1 MSFNRWFIVG
11 AGFLVLMT
19 SWGSQFSFGVFLVP
33 LTKEFGWDRA
43 STSGIFS
50 LSILMFGVGSIFT
63 GKLADRFGPR
73 LVVGL
78 GGAVMAGGLLL
89 SAAIQN
95 LWQLYLCY
103 GVMTGIGV
111 SAGYGPLVV
120 SASRWFS
127 ASRGVAIGIMSAG
140 IGVGIMVGPFVSS
153 RLIAALGCR
162 GALTILGLITGGIII
177 GSTFFLRRDPRHTG
191 PGPQE
196 SNEDKGRTDH
206 AKTFSPEITLVKDWN
221 LSQALRAR
229 IFWMIFTAY
238 LLWCIGFYMI
248 AVHLAAYGTDI
259 GLSATSA
266 AMAVSFVG
274 IGGILGKSLMGFVS
288 DRVGPEKVLV
298 MNLLLQAVC
307 IFALI
312 NSRSTTSLYVFSMLF
327 GLGYGGTGPQLPLVT
342 ANIFGLS
349 SIGEIFGVLI
359 LSGQIGGAIGPL
371 LAGEIFN
378 LTQTYSI
385 GFAAGGISVI
395 AAFLLIV
402 FMRVPFV
409 QR

>member
-11 AGFLVLMT
+11 AGFLILMT
-19 SWGSQFSFGVFLVP
+19 SWGSQLSFGVFLVP
-33 LTKEFGWDRA
+33 LTQEFGWDRA

-50 LSILMFGVGSIFT
+50 LSILIFGVGSIFT

-95 LWQLYLCY
+95 LWQLYLSY

-120 SASRWFS
+120 SVSRWFS
-127 ASRGVAIGIMSAG
+127 TSRGVAIGVMSAG
-140 IGVGIMVGPFVSS
+140 IGVGMMIGPVLSS

-162 GALTILGLITGGIII
+162 GALTILGLIAGGVII
-177 GSTFFLRRDPRHTG
+177 GSTFFLRRDPRQAMHD
-191 PGPQE
+191 PQE
-196 SNEDKGRTDH
+196 PGKEKGKMNPT
-206 AKTFSPEITLVKDWN
+206 KTFSPEIVLVKDWT
-221 LSQALRAR
+221 LSQALKTR

-238 LLWCIGFYMI
+238 LLWCLGFYMI

-259 GLSATSA
+259 GLSAPSA

-274 IGGILGKSLMGFVS
+274 VGGILGKALMGFLS
-288 DRVGPEKVLV
+288 DRIGPEKILV
-298 MNLLLQAVC
+298 VNLFLQAIC
-307 IFALI
+307 IFAMI
-312 NSRSTTSLYVFSMLF
+312 HSRSATSLYVFSILF

-349 SIGEIFGVLI
+349 SIGEIFGVMI

-378 LTQTYSI
+378 LTQNYSI
-385 GFAAGGISVI
+385 GFTTGGDFRNSGFPLDRFHESFIWAA
-395 AAFLLIV
+395 
-402 FMRVPFV
+402 
-409 QR
+409 